1 MKVKIKTTIEDVRV
15 MTIFLFSYINSYN
28 TSTYNESI
36 VIHLINIKK
45 LRDKFLI
52 HSENNSH
59 KKLKSKCS
67 LAVEINQLKSLFW
80 ALNTAKQLS
89 PVDIIDA
96 KDKYLSIVSIN
107 WHNQYQ
113 NILENIYTNNIL

>member
-1 MKVKIKTTIEDVRV
+1 MKVKIKATIEDVRV
-15 MTIFLFSYINSYN
+15 MAIFLYNYINYYN

-52 HSENNSH
+52 HYENNSH
-59 KKLKSKCS
+59 KKLKSKCTLS
-67 LAVEINQLKSLFW
+67 IDVNQLKSLFW
-80 ALNTAKQLS
+80 ALNTAKQLN
-89 PVDIIDA
+89 PVDIIEV
-96 KDKYLSIVSIN
+96 KDKFLSIVSIN

-113 NILENIYTNNIL
+113 NILQKIYSNNIL